1 MIRKFTRNPFLLYL
15 PFLFFYAYVIVI
27 NKWPTLYGDEIRYVN
42 FAHNLIHGYYSPS
55 APHINLWSGPG
66 YPLILL
72 PFIAVHVPVLYITLL
87 NALYLYLAVVFLYKA
102 LKLITSHKIAAFSAL
117 LLAIYPNAL
126 SILPILYTEA
136 FTYLLISAFV
146 YSVALCYVKT
156 LPRYAIAPGLLLG
169 YIALTKII
177 FGYVLIAGLIVCLAL
192 VLLKS
197 RKIYYWGWAR
207 ILVVAFAVTVPYLSY
222 TWYLTGK
229 PLYWGNSGGMSLYW
243 MSTPFEHEYGD
254 WKVPDLTN
262 NQYPTLFRSPDVV
275 KILKKNHAKEINAIL
290 KHGEIEQDELFKQK
304 AIVNIKAH
312 PMKFLANY
320 CDNISRMLF
329 NFPYSY
335 AYQDDAILRN
345 ILIGSL
351 ILWSA
356 IACIIVTW
364 INRRRISPP
373 VKLVLLITGIYLL
386 LSGALSSYP
395 RQFDI
400 IVPVLLFW
408 LGYLFANLKKMSL
421 QFVESS
427 DLDEID
433 LNDLA
438 GGKIVE
444 NGRIL

>member
-1 MIRKFTRNPFLLYL
+1 MIRKITRNPFLLYL
-15 PFLFFYAYVIVI
+15 PFLFFYAYVIVN
-27 NKWPTLYGDEIRYVN
+27 NKWPTLYGDEIRYVE

-55 APHINLWSGPG
+55 SPHINLWSGPG

-87 NALYLYLAVVFLYKA
+87 NAFYQYLAVVFLYKA
-102 LKLITSHKIAAFSAL
+102 LKLITGHKVAACSAL
-117 LLAIYPNAL
+117 MLAIYPNAL

-146 YSVALCYVKT
+146 YSVTLFYVET
-156 LPRYAIAPGLLLG
+156 RPRYGIAAGVLLG

-177 FGYVLIAGLIVCLAL
+177 FGYVLMAGLMVCLAL
-192 VLLKS
+192 LLFRR
-197 RKIYYWGWAR
+197 RKAYYPGWTR
-207 ILVVAFAVTVPYLSY
+207 ILVVAFAVSVPYLTY

-243 MSTPFEHEYGD
+243 MSTPYEHEYGD

-262 NQYPTLFRSPDVV
+262 NQYPTLFKSPDVI
-275 KILKKNHAKEINAIL
+275 KILKKNHSKEITFIL
-290 KHGEIEQDELFKQK
+290 KHNEIEQDELFKQK
-304 AIVNIKAH
+304 AISNIEAH
-312 PMKFLANY
+312 PLKFLSNY
-320 CDNISRMLF
+320 RDNLSRMLF

-335 AYQDDAILRN
+335 AYQDNAILRN

-351 ILWSA
+351 ILWSTVA
-356 IACIIVTW
+356 GIIVTW
-364 INRRRISPP
+364 INRRKITPP
-373 VKLVLLITGIYLL
+373 VKLVLLVTGIYLL

-421 QFVESS
+421 KFAEPAYLE
-427 DLDEID
+427 DID

-438 GGKIVE
+438 ESKIIE
-444 NGRIL
+444 QGRVI